1 LHVRDLA
8 EVIAQLRRRVW
19 RHGTLGAQ
27 RAALLRKKNGP
38 LEPLKFAHDP
48 IGPAIRSDRGI
59 RRHRRAAPAGG

>member
-8 EVIAQLRRRVW
+8 EVIAQLRR

-38 LEPLKFAHDP
+38 LEPPKFAHDP
-48 IGPAIRSDRGI
+48 IGPTIRSDRGI